1 MRKFLIAPALAL
13 TLATAAGA
21 AFASNDDA
29 RVDAPRDQWQTTAQI
44 AELFTTRGYDV
55 RQVKVEKGVLC
66 SKERL
71 LPALI
76 RASRGVSTHYR
87 RPRIPCSSSVCSL
100 R

>member
-55 RQVKVEKGVLC
+55 RQVKV
-66 SKERL
+66 
-71 LPALI
+71 
-76 RASRGVSTHYR
+76 
-87 RPRIPCSSSVCSL
+87 
-100 R
+100 

>member
-29 RVDAPRDQWQTTAQI
+29 RVDAPRDQWQTTAKI

-55 RQVKVEKGVLC
+55 RQVKVEKGGYEIYAID
-66 SKERL
+66 KD
-71 LPALI
+71 
-76 RASRGVSTHYR
+76 GK
-87 RPRIPCSSSVCSL
+87 RIEAHVHPVTGEIL
-100 R
+100 KQEVDD